1 MIYESLEIV
10 ELGHAED
17 LIEFGPFG
25 DIDNPV
31 PRESYCQSCHRARNN
46 NR

>member
-17 LIEFGPFG
+17 LIESGPFG
-25 DIDNPV
+25 NVD
-31 PRESYCQSCHRARNN
+31 ESGAARIFFPELPSYAEQ
-46 NR
+46 

>member
-25 DIDNPV
+25 DID
-31 PRESYCQSCHRARNN
+31 ESGASRILLPELPSCAEQ
-46 NR
+46 